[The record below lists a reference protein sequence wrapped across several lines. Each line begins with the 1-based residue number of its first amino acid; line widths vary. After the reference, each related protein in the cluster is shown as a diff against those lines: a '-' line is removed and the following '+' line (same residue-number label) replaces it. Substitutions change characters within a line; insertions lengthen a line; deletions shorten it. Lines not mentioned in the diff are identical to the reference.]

1 MDKLYD
7 RIIWENDTTPALNED
22 NLNAMSKAIDDID
35 DRVLDLG
42 AGVLEVIPE
51 IESLVENAEQIIEDT
66 RGYAESAEESAQTAT
81 GAAADASNDE
91 LDAEAWA
98 VGQRNGQD
106 VPPTDPTYRNNAK
119 YWAGQS
125 GTSTLSSMADV
136 DIINPVTGQVIEYN
150 ATSLKWENKTM
161 YKVLTDTLAVG
172 QTTLTF
178 TDASITNTS
187 FIDIGT
193 SVYKAA
199 PINAVQNGTTVTL
212 TFDPQ
217 DVAVDVMLKVWN

>member
-66 RGYAESAEESAQTAT
+66 KGYAESAEESAQTAT

-106 VPPTDPTYRNNAK
+106 VPPTDPTYHNNAK

-150 ATSLKWENKTM
+150 TTSSKWENKTM
-161 YKVLTDTLAVG
+161 YTVLTATLAIG

-193 SVYKAA
+193 SVYTAA
-199 PINAVQNGTTVTL
+199 PINAVQNGTTATL

>member
-7 RIIWENDTTPALNED
+7 RIIWENNTTPALNED

-66 RGYAESAEESAQTAT
+66 RGYAESAEADAQTAT
-81 GAAADASNDE
+81 DAAADASNDE

-106 VPPTDPTYRNNAK
+106 VPPTDPTYHNNAK

-136 DIINPVTGQVIEYN
+136 DIVNPTTGQIIEYN
-150 ATSLKWENKTM
+150 TTSSKWENKTM

-187 FIDIGT
+187 FIEIAP
-193 SVYKAA
+193 SVYKAT
-199 PINAVQNGTTVTL
+199 PIDAVQVGTTVTL

-217 DVAVDVMLKVWN
+217 DVAVDVMIRVWN

>member
-7 RIIWENDTTPALNED
+7 RIIWENNTTPALNED

-66 RGYAESAEESAQTAT
+66 RGYAESAEADAQTAT
-81 GAAADASNDE
+81 DAAADASNDE

-106 VPPTDPTYRNNAK
+106 VPPTDPTYHNNAK

-136 DIINPVTGQVIEYN
+136 DIVNPVTGQVIEYN
-150 ATSLKWENKTM
+150 TTSLKWENKTM

-187 FIDIGT
+187 FIEIAP
-193 SVYKAA
+193 SVYKAT
-199 PINAVQNGTTVTL
+199 PIDAVQVGTTVTL

-217 DVAVDVMLKVWN
+217 DVAVDVMIRVWN